1 MSSVYQASLVAQ
13 AVKNP
18 PVMQETWI
26 RSLGQEDPLENK
38 PTSVF
43 LPGEPME
50 RGAWQALS
58 YPDAPGL
65 HFTVSASII
74 KWNKIET
81 KITNS
86 KSCFHCIDEDTE
98 YPWGQMSWPAPH
110 SQ

>member
-13 AVKNP
+13 AVKNL

-38 PTSVF
+38 PTPVF
-43 LPGEPME
+43 LPGEPTE

-65 HFTVSASII
+65 HFTVSASVI
-74 KWNKIET
+74 KGNKIERQ
-81 KITNS
+81 KPLLLL
-86 KSCFHCIDEDTE
+86 FPL
-98 YPWGQMSWPAPH
+98 YR
-110 SQ
+110 